1 MRPFVVVR
9 FSEEFAARKY
19 VLLLL
24 LDFALNSSLLKITFF
39 AAAISFSKNTLLE
52 IICFVAAIACK
63 KYLLTLTPFGAA
75 TSCCK
80 KLIAAMRS
88 FAAA

>member
-1 MRPFVVVR
+1 MRPFVVVG
-9 FSEEFAARKY
+9 FSKEFAARNY
-19 VLLLL
+19 VLLL
-24 LDFALNSSLLKITFF
+24 LDFALNSSLLKIKFF

-52 IICFVAAIACK
+52 IICFVAASK

-80 KLIAAMRS
+80 QIIAAMRS